1 VPAGHLSG
9 GPRRLSIGAQ
19 DAIPPHKWRISSRR
33 RKRLRHHEYKMEFRI
48 ADTFTDSLSRLTA
61 EEQKAVKTAAFDLQ
75 VNPAHP
81 SLQFHK
87 LEKAKDPGFW
97 SVRVTSDIRLI
108 VHRTQAGLMLCYV
121 NHHDSAYQWAERRRL
136 ETHPKTGAAQLVEL
150 RERVQE
156 IVVKARERK
165 QGAFSHIPDS
175 TLLGYGIPPE
185 WLEAVKRA
193 DEDSI
198 LTVAAHLPA
207 EAAEA
212 VLDLAVGVTP
222 KAAER
227 LPGADPFTH
236 PDALRRFRVMRNTEE
251 LERALDYPWESGASF
266 CILRSGSWWSGA
278 MRVRRAWRARREQA
292 RPLSPCIAQSI

>member
-1 VPAGHLSG
+1 
-9 GPRRLSIGAQ
+9 
-19 DAIPPHKWRISSRR
+19 
-33 RKRLRHHEYKMEFRI
+33 MEFRI

-87 LEKAKDPGFW
+87 LEKAKDPGFR

-108 VHRTQAGLMLCYV
+108 VHRTQASLLLCYV
-121 NHHDSAYQWAERRRL
+121 NHHDGAYQWAERRKL

-156 IVVKARERK
+156 IVVKTRAPK
-165 QGAFSHIPDS
+165 QGPFAHIPDS
-175 TLLGYGIPPE
+175 SLLGYGIPPE
-185 WLEAVKRA
+185 WLEAVKQA

-198 LTVAAHLPA
+198 LSVAAHLPA

-222 KAAER
+222 KAAEK

-251 LERALDYPWESGASF
+251 LERALDYPWEKWSVFLHPSQRQLVERSYATGA
-266 CILRSGSWWSGA
+266 RSGVG
-278 MRVRRAWRARREQA
+278 RNGQDYRRFTSRR
-292 RPLSPCIAQSI
+292 LSDSPAS